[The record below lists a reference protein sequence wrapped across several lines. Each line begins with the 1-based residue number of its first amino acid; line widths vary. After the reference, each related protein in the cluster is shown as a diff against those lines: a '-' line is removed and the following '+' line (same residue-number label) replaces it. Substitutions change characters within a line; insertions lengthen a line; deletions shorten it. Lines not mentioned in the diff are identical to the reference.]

1 MHFHKLVE
9 FDVLPVV
16 LLELACCTLSL
27 SLSLSLSL
35 QTGID
40 QTHDSITTSLD
51 QLQQSSGLLSA
62 VRNSL

>member
-16 LLELACCTLSL
+16 LLELACCTL